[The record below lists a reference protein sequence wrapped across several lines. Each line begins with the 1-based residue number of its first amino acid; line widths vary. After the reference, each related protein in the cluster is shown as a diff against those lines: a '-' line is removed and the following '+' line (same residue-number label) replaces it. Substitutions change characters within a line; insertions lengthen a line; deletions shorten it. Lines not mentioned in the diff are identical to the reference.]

1 MPLSR
6 YNAAF
11 GGAKGSAEKA
21 HAAMVKEYGA
31 KKGESVFYATVNSKK
46 AGATRRSYASGGVV
60 GKTGPATVHK
70 GEVIV
75 PADHPARDA
84 VEQMLQDAEGG
95 KSPSSAGEEAGYLA
109 RLRKKKQ
116 EENK

>member
-21 HAAMVKEYGA
+21 HAAMVKEYGP
-31 KKGESVFYATVNSKK
+31 KKGESVFYAKVNKMK
-46 AGATRRSYASGGVV
+46 AGAMRRSYASGGVV
-60 GKTGPATVHK
+60 EQTGPAKVHK

-95 KSPSSAGEEAGYLA
+95 KSPSTAGDLAGYLS
-109 RLRKKKQ
+109 RLRRKKK
-116 EENK
+116 EGDK

>member
-1 MPLSR
+1 MPLSKE
-6 YNAAF
+6 NAAF
-11 GGAKGSAEKA
+11 GGAPGSAAKA
-21 HAAMVKEYGA
+21 HDAMVKEYGA
-31 KKGESVFYATVNSKK
+31 KEGERVFYATINKK
-46 AGATRRSYASGGVV
+46 KPGLLRRSYASGGVV

-116 EENK
+116 EGK

>member
-6 YNAAF
+6 YNSAF
-11 GGAKGSAEKA
+11 GGGKGSAEKA

-31 KKGESVFYATVNSKK
+31 KQGESVFYATVNKKK
-46 AGATRRSYASGGVV
+46 AGAMRRSYASGGVV
-60 GKTGPATVHK
+60 EHTGKAMVHK
-70 GEVIV
+70 GEMVV

-84 VEQMLQDAEGG
+84 IEQMMQDAEAG
-95 KSPSSAGEEAGYLA
+95 KSPSTAGDLTGYMA